1 MSKYNFRLRTLLR
14 LREIQRD
21 EKRNRLAEAYQA
33 ESILSDQQQEVL
45 EELYQLQQLQ
55 RNSMGQPQTNINQL
69 IEVGRYQL
77 TLQTQ
82 QTTMEKQAEILAAEV
97 TKRREA
103 LVESDRQVRV
113 LEKFQQRQQQQH
125 QKQQERKE
133 AKVYDEIGQHSHHS
147 LSYHTLQSG
156 DRSET

>member
-1 MSKYNFRLRTLLR
+1 MSKYQFRLQTLLR
-14 LREIQRD
+14 LREIRRD

-33 ESILSDQQQEVL
+33 ESILSDQQKDVL
-45 EELYQLQQLQ
+45 EELHQLQQLQ
-55 RNSMGQPQTNINQL
+55 RNSMDQPHTNVNQL

-82 QTTMEKQAEILAAEV
+82 QTTMKKQAEILAAEV

-113 LEKFQQRQQQQH
+113 LEKFEQRQLEQY
-125 QKQQERKE
+125 QKQQESKE
-133 AKVYDEIGQHSHHS
+133 AKVHDEIGQYSHHA
-147 LSYHTLQSG
+147 LSHHTLQPGERSG
-156 DRSET
+156 P

>member
-33 ESILSDQQQEVL
+33 ESILSDQQQEIL
-45 EELYQLQQLQ
+45 EELHQLQKLQ
-55 RNSMGQPQTNINQL
+55 RDSMGQPQTNVNQL

-77 TLQTQ
+77 TLRTQ
-82 QTTMEKQAEILAAEV
+82 QTTMEKQAEILSAEV
-97 TKRREA
+97 SKRREA

-147 LSYHTLQSG
+147 LSCHTEQPD
-156 DRSET
+156 DRSGP